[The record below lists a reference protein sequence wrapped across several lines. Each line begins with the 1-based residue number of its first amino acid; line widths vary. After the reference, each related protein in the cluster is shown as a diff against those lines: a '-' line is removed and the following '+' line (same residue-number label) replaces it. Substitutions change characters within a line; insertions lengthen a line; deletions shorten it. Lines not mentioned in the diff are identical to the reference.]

1 MKIIIHRYNS
11 ICEPDYINAFK
22 QLGIEVIEDKLEITD
37 KSIPLDKRVEYLGEK
52 ILTEEPV
59 FVFSINYFPFI
70 ALICE
75 KLKCLYVCVS
85 VDCPVVELFSNTIK
99 SPYNRVF
106 LFDREQYNDIYA
118 ANPDCIFY
126 LPLGVNSDRINQEIG
141 TPIWKGVS
149 KNIDYKYD
157 VSFIGS
163 LYSEKDAYADIEHKL
178 SDRERGYVDG
188 LISAQSLFPGQSLL
202 EECITEETIAALKAA
217 DKNFYPSDV
226 NVMNTDRFV
235 AVNNYLSYHLTFLDR
250 VRFLNMIGGMSDL
263 HFFTRS
269 DTKLLKNVNCHGGVS
284 SLKEMPMVF
293 RQSKININTT
303 MRAIRTGMPQRIWDV
318 LGSGGFLLSN
328 YQADMDG
335 ELIPGKHLAAYEN
348 EAEACELISYFLSHE
363 DEREEIAETGYRYV
377 LERAQVVNRVTEM
390 IRIVLATL
398 EK

>member
-1 MKIIIHRYNS
+1 
-11 ICEPDYINAFK
+11 
-22 QLGIEVIEDKLEITD
+22 
-37 KSIPLDKRVEYLGEK
+37 
-52 ILTEEPV
+52 
-59 FVFSINYFPFI
+59 
-70 ALICE
+70 
-75 KLKCLYVCVS
+75 
-85 VDCPVVELFSNTIK
+85 
-99 SPYNRVF
+99 
-106 LFDREQYNDIYA
+106 
-118 ANPDCIFY
+118 
-126 LPLGVNSDRINQEIG
+126 
-141 TPIWKGVS
+141 
-149 KNIDYKYD
+149 
-157 VSFIGS
+157 
-163 LYSEKDAYADIEHKL
+163 
-178 SDRERGYVDG
+178 
-188 LISAQSLFPGQSLL
+188 
-202 EECITEETIAALKAA
+202 
-217 DKNFYPSDV
+217 
-226 NVMNTDRFV
+226 MNTDRFV

>member
-106 LFDREQYNDIYA
+106 LFDREQYNDIYT

-141 TPIWKGVS
+141 TPIWKGAS
-149 KNIDYKYD
+149 RNIDYKYD

-188 LISAQSLFPGQSLL
+188 LISAQSLFQAQSL
-202 EECITEETIAALKAA
+202 
-217 DKNFYPSDV
+217 
-226 NVMNTDRFV
+226 
-235 AVNNYLSYHLTFLDR
+235 
-250 VRFLNMIGGMSDL
+250 
-263 HFFTRS
+263 
-269 DTKLLKNVNCHGGVS
+269 
-284 SLKEMPMVF
+284 
-293 RQSKININTT
+293 
-303 MRAIRTGMPQRIWDV
+303 
-318 LGSGGFLLSN
+318 
-328 YQADMDG
+328 
-335 ELIPGKHLAAYEN
+335 
-348 EAEACELISYFLSHE
+348 
-363 DEREEIAETGYRYV
+363 
-377 LERAQVVNRVTEM
+377 
-390 IRIVLATL
+390 
-398 EK
+398 